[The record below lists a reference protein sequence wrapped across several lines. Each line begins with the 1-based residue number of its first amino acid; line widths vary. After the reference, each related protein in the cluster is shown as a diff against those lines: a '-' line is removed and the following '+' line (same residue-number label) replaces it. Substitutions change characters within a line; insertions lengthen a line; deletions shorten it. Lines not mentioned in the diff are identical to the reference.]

1 MEILIK
7 MTATV
12 HGFQTQV
19 TKLLDLLANSLY
31 SNKEVFLRELIS
43 NASDAIDKLHFM
55 ALTKPELIADDPNF
69 KIRIRADKESQTLTI
84 SDNGLGMTLDEAN
97 SHLGTIAE
105 SGTEAFMKKLTGDA
119 AKDSQLIGQ
128 FGVGFYSSFI
138 VADKV
143 TVLTRSVDATED
155 QGVRWES
162 DGNGTFESENI
173 TRKSRGT
180 DIILHIK
187 DSEKGFLDTWTLR
200 DAITKYSDHISTPV
214 ELYEEKYEAPKEGDD
229 SEKKEPKFEYVQVND
244 AKALWTRSAKDVK
257 DEEYKEFYKHLSHDY
272 QDPLAWA
279 HNKVEGDLE
288 YTSLLYVPK
297 TAPWDLFTR
306 QNEHG
311 LKLFVQRVFIMD
323 KAEAFQPNYLRFIKG
338 LVDTNSLPLNVSR
351 ELLQE
356 SAVTRKLKKALTKR
370 SLNMLEKLSK
380 NAEDYKSFWA
390 QFGNVLKEGPVE
402 DYDNREAILKLL
414 RYASTKNNS
423 NAQDVSFDDYVA
435 RMVEGQDKIYYLV
448 AESYEAAVNS
458 PYLEQFKKKGIEVL
472 LMWER
477 VDEWLMGNV
486 TEYAGKEFVSANA
499 SDLKL
504 GKLAD
509 EDEKQKQEAASE
521 EHKDLIARFKEALG
535 DKVQDVVVSTRL
547 VDSPSCVVSE
557 GNRMMTMQ
565 MRRILEASGQA
576 IPEDKYTLEINP
588 EHALLKK
595 AASETDTERFAAWAQ
610 LIYEQAL
617 LSDQGALKD
626 PSSFVKCMNKLLAL

>member
-1 MEILIK
+1 

-43 NASDAIDKLHFM
+43 NASDAIDKLHFLS
-55 ALTKPELIADDPNF
+55 LTNQDLIKDDPNF

-105 SGTEAFMKKLTGDA
+105 SGTEAFMKELTGDA

-128 FGVGFYSSFI
+128 FGVGFYSAFI

-143 TVLTRSVDATED
+143 TVLSRSANAKEEE
-155 QGVRWES
+155 GVKWES

-173 TRKSRGT
+173 VRKSRGT
-180 DIILHIK
+180 EVILHLK
-187 DSEKGFLDTWTLR
+187 DSEKDFLETWTLR

-214 ELYEEKYEAPKEGDD
+214 ELYEEKYEAPKEGEENKD
-229 SEKKEPKFEYVQVND
+229 EKKEPKFEYVQVND
-244 AKALWTRSAKDVK
+244 ARSLWTRPSKEVN
-257 DEEYKEFYKHLSHDY
+257 DEEYKEFYKHISHDY
-272 QDPLAWA
+272 QEPLTWA

-306 QNEHG
+306 QQDHG
-311 LKLFVQRVFIMD
+311 LKLYVQRVFIMD

-351 ELLQE
+351 ELLQD

-370 SLNMLEKLSK
+370 SLNMIEKLSK
-380 NAEDYKSFWA
+380 DKDAYQSFWA

-402 DYDNREAILKLL
+402 DYDNREAVLKLL
-414 RYASTKNNS
+414 RYASTKNDS
-423 NAQDVSFDDYVA
+423 NVQNVSLDDYIS
-435 RMVEGQDKIYYLV
+435 RMVEGQDKIYYIT
-448 AESYEAAVNS
+448 AESYEAALNS
-458 PYLEQFKKKGIEVL
+458 PYLEQLKKKGIEVL

-477 VDEWLMGNV
+477 IDEWLMGNV
-486 TEYAGKEFVSANA
+486 TEYAGKEFVCANA

-509 EDEKQKQEAASE
+509 EEEKKKQETASE
-521 EHKDLIARFKEALG
+521 ENKDLIARFKSALG
-535 DKVQDVVVSTRL
+535 DKVKDVIVSTRL
-547 VDSPSCVVSE
+547 IDSPSCVIAD

-565 MRRILEASGQA
+565 MRRILEATGQP
-576 IPEDKYTLEINP
+576 IPEEKFTLEINP

-595 AASETDTERFAAWAQ
+595 AASETDNERFNIWAE

-626 PSSFVKCMNKLLAL
+626 PSSFVKCMNKLLAE

>member
-1 MEILIK
+1 

-55 ALTKPELIADDPNF
+55 ALTKPELLGDDPNF

-128 FGVGFYSSFI
+128 FGVGFYSAFI

-143 TVLTRSVDATED
+143 TVLSRSVEAQENE
-155 QGVRWES
+155 GVRWES

-173 TRKSRGT
+173 TRKNRGT
-180 DIILHIK
+180 DIILHLK
-187 DSEKGFLDTWTLR
+187 DSEKEFLETWTLR

-214 ELYEEKYEAPKEGDD
+214 ELYEEQYEAPKEGEDKD
-229 SEKKEPKFEYVQVND
+229 AKPESKFEYVQVND
-244 AKALWTRSAKDVK
+244 AKALWTRSPKDIK
-257 DEEYKEFYKHLSHDY
+257 DDEYKEFYKHLSHDY
-272 QDPLAWA
+272 QEPLTWA

-288 YTSLLYVPK
+288 YTSLLYIPK

-306 QNEHG
+306 QNDHG
-311 LKLFVQRVFIMD
+311 LKLYVQRVFIMD
-323 KAEAFQPNYLRFIKG
+323 KAEAFQPNYLRIVKG

-351 ELLQE
+351 ELLQD

-370 SLNMLEKLSK
+370 TLNMIEKLSK
-380 NAEDYKSFWA
+380 NSEEYQTFWS
-390 QFGNVLKEGPVE
+390 QFGSVMKEGPVE
-402 DYDNREAILKLL
+402 DYDNRDAILKLL
-414 RYASTKNNS
+414 RYASTKNDS
-423 NAQDVSFDDYVA
+423 NVQNVSLDDYVS
-435 RMVEGQDKIYYLV
+435 RMVEGQDKIYYLT
-448 AESYEAAVNS
+448 AESYEAALNS
-458 PYLEQFKKKGIEVL
+458 PYLEQLKKKGIEVL

-477 VDEWLMGNV
+477 IDEWLMGNV

-509 EDEKQKQEAASE
+509 EDEKKKQEEASE
-521 EHKDLIARFKEALG
+521 EHKDLIARFKDALG
-535 DKVQDVVVSTRL
+535 DKVKDVVVSTRL
-547 VDSPSCVVSE
+547 IDSPSCVISDS
-557 GNRMMTMQ
+557 NRMMTMQ
-565 MRRILEASGQA
+565 MRRILEASGQK
-576 IPEDKYTLEINP
+576 IPDEKYTLEINP

-595 AASETDTERFAAWAQ
+595 AAAEGDVERFKTWAQ
-610 LIYEQAL
+610 LIFEQAL

-626 PSSFVKCMNKLLAL
+626 PSSFVKCMNKLLSE

>member
-1 MEILIK
+1 

-55 ALTKPELIADDPNF
+55 ALTKPELLGDDPNF

-128 FGVGFYSSFI
+128 FGVGFYSAFI

-143 TVLTRSVDATED
+143 TVLSRSAEA
-155 QGVRWES
+155 QENEGVRWES

-173 TRKSRGT
+173 TRKNRGT
-180 DIILHIK
+180 DIILHLK
-187 DSEKGFLDTWTLR
+187 DSEKEFLETWTLR

-214 ELYEEKYEAPKEGDD
+214 ELYEEQYEAPKEGEDKD
-229 SEKKEPKFEYVQVND
+229 AKHESKFEYVQVND
-244 AKALWTRSAKDVK
+244 AKALWTRSPKDIK
-257 DEEYKEFYKHLSHDY
+257 DDEYKEFYKHLSHDY
-272 QDPLAWA
+272 QDPLTWA

-288 YTSLLYVPK
+288 YTSLLYIPK

-306 QNEHG
+306 QNDHG
-311 LKLFVQRVFIMD
+311 LKLYVQRVFIMD
-323 KAEAFQPNYLRFIKG
+323 KAEAFQPNYLRFVKG

-351 ELLQE
+351 ELLQD

-370 SLNMLEKLSK
+370 TLNMIEKLSK
-380 NAEDYKSFWA
+380 NNEEYQTFWS
-390 QFGNVLKEGPVE
+390 QFGSVMKEGPVE
-402 DYDNREAILKLL
+402 DYENRDAILKLL
-414 RYASTKNNS
+414 RYASTKNDS
-423 NAQDVSFDDYVA
+423 NVQNVSLDDYIS
-435 RMVEGQDKIYYLV
+435 RMVEGQDKIYYLT
-448 AESYEAAVNS
+448 AESYEAALNS
-458 PYLEQFKKKGIEVL
+458 PYLEQLKKKGIEVL

-477 VDEWLMGNV
+477 IDEWLMGNV

-509 EDEKQKQEAASE
+509 EDEKKKQEEASE

-535 DKVQDVVVSTRL
+535 DKVKDVIVSTRL
-547 VDSPSCVVSE
+547 IDSPSCVISDS
-557 GNRMMTMQ
+557 NRMMTMQ
-565 MRRILEASGQA
+565 MRRILEASGQK
-576 IPEDKYTLEINP
+576 IPDEKYTLEINP

-595 AASETDTERFAAWAQ
+595 AAAESDAERFKIWAQ
-610 LIYEQAL
+610 LIFELAL

-626 PSSFVKCMNKLLAL
+626 PSSFVKCMNKLLSE

>member
-1 MEILIK
+1 

-43 NASDAIDKLHFM
+43 NASDAIDKLHFLS
-55 ALTKPELIADDPNF
+55 LTNQDLIKDDPNF

-105 SGTEAFMKKLTGDA
+105 SGTEAFMKELTGDA

-128 FGVGFYSSFI
+128 FGVGFYSAFI
-138 VADKV
+138 VAYKV
-143 TVLTRSVDATED
+143 TVLSRSANAKEEE
-155 QGVRWES
+155 GVKWES

-173 TRKSRGT
+173 VRKSRGT
-180 DIILHIK
+180 EVILHLK
-187 DSEKGFLDTWTLR
+187 DSEKDFLETWTLR

-214 ELYEEKYEAPKEGDD
+214 ELYEEKYEAPKEGEENKD
-229 SEKKEPKFEYVQVND
+229 EKKEPKFEYVQVND
-244 AKALWTRSAKDVK
+244 ARALWTRPSKEVS
-257 DEEYKEFYKHLSHDY
+257 DEEYKEFYKHISHDY
-272 QDPLAWA
+272 QEPLTWA

-306 QNEHG
+306 QQDHG
-311 LKLFVQRVFIMD
+311 LKLYVQRVFIMD

-351 ELLQE
+351 ELLQD

-370 SLNMLEKLSK
+370 SLNMIEKLSK
-380 NAEDYKSFWA
+380 DKDAYQSFWA

-402 DYDNREAILKLL
+402 DYDNREAVLKLL
-414 RYASTKNNS
+414 RYASTKNDS
-423 NAQDVSFDDYVA
+423 NVQNVSLDDYIS
-435 RMVEGQDKIYYLV
+435 RMVEGQDKIYYIT
-448 AESYEAAVNS
+448 AESYEAALNS
-458 PYLEQFKKKGIEVL
+458 PYLEQLKKKGIEVL

-477 VDEWLMGNV
+477 IDEWLMGNV
-486 TEYAGKEFVSANA
+486 TEYAGKEFVCANA

-509 EDEKQKQEAASE
+509 EEEKKKQETASE
-521 EHKDLIARFKEALG
+521 ENKDLIARFKSALG
-535 DKVQDVVVSTRL
+535 DKVKDVIVSTRL
-547 VDSPSCVVSE
+547 IDSPSCVIAD

-565 MRRILEASGQA
+565 MRRILEATGQP
-576 IPEDKYTLEINP
+576 IPEEKFTLEINP

-595 AASETDTERFAAWAQ
+595 AASETDNERFNIWAE

-626 PSSFVKCMNKLLAL
+626 PSSFVKCMNKLLAE